1 MNGREFALEE
11 EEDADV
17 EAGDSAAAAAA
28 AAAATAA
35 ADVFARA
42 ASRGFKSSCLLL
54 ATFSAALLPLDSLW
68 RGGAGGCGGGCVM
81 SRDRSWLCI
90 CQQINIGEQNAVEKA
105 AAAAVASWKA

>member
-1 MNGREFALEE
+1 MTLVNGREVALEE

-28 AAAATAA
+28 AAATA

-54 ATFSAALLPLDSLW
+54 VTFSAALLPLDSLW

-81 SRDRSWLCI
+81 SRDRS
-90 CQQINIGEQNAVEKA
+90 
-105 AAAAVASWKA
+105 